1 MAKIKMSPSLL
12 ACDFLHLEDEVR
24 KAEKAGADML
34 HCDVM
39 DGVYVPNISFG
50 FDIISKID
58 SITELPLD
66 VHMMTV
72 CPEKY
77 LEVLKEAGAS
87 YVTVHS
93 DYSDPETVRNTVLK
107 IRELGMK
114 AGVSLKPKRAAED
127 VFGLAEIADMILVMT
142 VEPGF
147 GGQKFMADMM
157 PKVRKI
163 REFVDSHGLDCD
175 IQVDGGIGTSTIS
188 QAAEAG
194 ANVFVVGTG
203 AFRAEDMQAALR
215 DLKKAAKAAF
225 PKDSSAKK
233 QTKRKK

>member
-1 MAKIKMSPSLL
+1 MQKIKISPSLL

-24 KAEKAGADML
+24 RAEEAGADML

-50 FDIISKID
+50 FDIISKIGR
-58 SITELPLD
+58 ITRLPLD

-77 LEVLKEAGAS
+77 LEVLKEAGAY

-93 DYSDPETVRNTVLK
+93 DYSDGETVRNTVRRIK
-107 IRELGMK
+107 ELGMK
-114 AGVSLKPKRAAED
+114 AGISLKPARPAAD
-127 VFGLAEIADMILVMT
+127 IFDMAEMADMILVMT

-157 PKVRKI
+157 PKVREI
-163 REFVDSHGLDCD
+163 REFISSRGLRCD

-188 QAAEAG
+188 EAAEAG

-203 AFRAEDMQAALR
+203 AFRADDMKEAVKTLR
-215 DLKKAAKAAF
+215 NTAKKASGSMMGGKN
-225 PKDSSAKK
+225 KIK
-233 QTKRKK
+233 